1 MNLSRKPDRD
11 GINGPLATAVA
22 AALGACAVFVL
33 DASIRRLAA
42 HRESAASGGLQQR
55 VRARLDTLASH
66 PQAIDVA
73 EDDGI
78 VRLRGEVP
86 REEVERLLLGVRDV
100 AGVRMVYNSLT
111 PIEGVRDDAATGRP
125 ARGAASA

>member
-1 MNLSRKPDRD
+1 MTLSRKADRAAM
-11 GINGPLATAVA
+11 NGLLTTAIA
-22 AALGACAVFVL
+22 AALGACAVFLL

-42 HRESAASGGLQQR
+42 HRESAERGDLQQR

-66 PQAIDVA
+66 PEAIEVA
-73 EDDGI
+73 EEDGV

-111 PIEGVRDDAATGRP
+111 PIEGVPDDSARGHP
-125 ARGAASA
+125 ARDAASA

>member
-1 MNLSRKPDRD
+1 MTLSRTTDAM
-11 GINGPLATAVA
+11 NGLLTIAVA

-33 DASIRRLAA
+33 DGAIRRLAA
-42 HRESAASGGLQQR
+42 HRESAEGADLQQR
-55 VRARLDTLASH
+55 VRERIGTLASH
-66 PQAIDVA
+66 PEAVDVA

-86 REEVERLLLGVRDV
+86 REELARLLLGVRDV

-111 PIEGVRDDAATGRP
+111 PIEGAPDGAATGHP
-125 ARGAASA
+125 ARDAASA